1 MPFSGPSSGIAII
14 ISSTVL
20 TSSPWY
26 IVLVTFERLCI
37 VYFPMKVC
45 RHCRMKERGG
55 WIASYELGY
64 SQACTHSKSVYDNT
78 TESTYSFKLCRRDPE
93 VPSTVFII
101 EWVSQQGIFIETS
114 QNNTPKNQPKVFQNS
129 RSTNSVCFTV
139 FLTV

>member
-20 TSSPWY
+20 TSSLWY

-37 VYFPMKVC
+37 VYFPIKVC
-45 RHCRMKERGG
+45 RHGRMKERGG

-64 SQACTHSKSVYDNT
+64 SSACPHSKSIYDNT
-78 TESTYSFKLCRRDPE
+78 TESKHSFKLCRGDPE

-101 EWVSQQGIFIETS
+101 EWVSQQGIFIQTS
-114 QNNTPKNQPKVFQNS
+114 QNDTKLANTI
-129 RSTNSVCFTV
+129 CFTV
-139 FLTV
+139 FL